1 MEGLSQTM
9 AEAKEGKMRGEN
21 TDVEDEVMGLL

>member
-9 AEAKEGKMRGEN
+9 AEAKEGKTRGEN
-21 TDVEDEVMGLL
+21 TDVEHEVMGLL